1 MLPLRV
7 GDEEL
12 GSLLNAMAR
21 SVGADGF
28 VRQQHAVIGRPD
40 SRAMLASI
48 TCPTVVICGRQD
60 QVTPL
65 ELSEE
70 MAALVSG
77 ALLVVIEDCGHMSP
91 LERPQ
96 EVSSAMADW
105 LTKITR

>member
-1 MLPLRV
+1 MVNP
-7 GDEEL
+7 
-12 GSLLNAMAR
+12 LNAMAR

-28 VRQQHAVIGRPD
+28 VQQQHAAIGQPD
-40 SRAMLASI
+40 SRATLAGI

-70 MAALVSG
+70 MAAIVPS
-77 ALLVVIEDCGHMSP
+77 ATLVVIEDCGHMSP

-105 LTKITR
+105 LAGIPR